1 MAVSAPAAARF
12 SEFWKAVGGTLRR
25 DPDAPLP
32 MRIAE
37 AALAASGAR
46 QAAVYVREKEV
57 WLMAGKAG
65 GAGPEGLPLPEPL
78 PIRALHHLD
87 VLWVPLETENELHGL
102 LGLAGVAQEESE
114 DLASFLCP
122 IFGGLL
128 AAHRLSRMVKEA
140 DFELKARLLELESLY
155 DLGLSLGG
163 QLDLP
168 TLADEVLYRS
178 ISLTDARKGAL
189 VLFGENGQ
197 PILSRH
203 EGDELLPADRVAGW
217 ELPEGQAVV
226 NNAAASQPTAG
237 MRLASCQKCLAVAIT
252 VAGRRLGVLAVADK
266 ESRDGSVLDFTPS
279 DARLL
284 SLFANQVAGAI
295 ETARLHREAIEREKI
310 ERELE
315 LAAAIQ
321 REILPRFLPEVTGV
335 ELAAANLP
343 TRQVGGDYFD
353 LFPLSRG
360 RLGFL
365 VADVSGKGV
374 PAALLVSTV
383 HAAVHLQIDEAKTVA
398 ELVQRIDRHLQRFS
412 AAHKFLTLF
421 FGLLEPES
429 GLLRYVSA
437 GHNPALVART
447 GGGIER
453 VESTGVPIGI
463 LPNATWREETLTL
476 APGELIAL
484 YTDGLT
490 EAVNG
495 ADEEFGMERL
505 SRLVREGAR
514 RPMQELCDAVLANVA
529 DFAAGMPQ
537 YDDQTLLLVRRTAAG

>member
-1 MAVSAPAAARF
+1 MSAPAAARF

-25 DPDAPLP
+25 DPELPLP
-32 MRIAE
+32 GRIAE
-37 AALAASGAR
+37 AALAVSGAR
-46 QAAVYVREKEV
+46 RAALFMREKDL
-57 WLMAGKAG
+57 WLVAGAAG
-65 GAGPEGLPLPEPL
+65 ETGPGGLALPEPF
-78 PIRALHHLD
+78 PTAALHLRD
-87 VLWVPLETENELHGL
+87 VFWVPLETESEVHGL
-102 LGLAGVAQEESE
+102 LGLAGVEQEESE
-114 DLASFLCP
+114 NLAAFCGP

-168 TLADEVLYRS
+168 ALADEVLYRS

-189 VLFGENGQ
+189 VLFGESGLA
-197 PILSRH
+197 ILSRH
-203 EGDELLPADRVAGW
+203 EGDELLPADQVAGW
-217 ELPEGQAVV
+217 ELPEGGAVI
-226 NNAAASQPTAG
+226 NNAAATLPTAG
-237 MRLASCQKCLAVAIT
+237 LRLASCEKCLAVAIT

-284 SLFANQVAGAI
+284 SLFANQAAGAI

-321 REILPRFLPEVTGV
+321 REILPRFLPEVAGV

-365 VADVSGKGV
+365 VADVSGKGI

-383 HAAVHLQIDEAKTVA
+383 HAAVHLQIDEARTVA
-398 ELVQRIDRHLQRFS
+398 ELIERIDRHLQRFS
-412 AAHKFLTLF
+412 ATRKFLTLF
-421 FGLLEPES
+421 FGLLEPDS

-437 GHNPALVART
+437 GHNPALIARAD
-447 GGGIER
+447 GRLER
-453 VESTGVPIGI
+453 VESTGVPVGM

-476 APGELIAL
+476 GPGELIAV

-495 ADEEFGMERL
+495 SDEEFGLERL
-505 SRLVREGAR
+505 SRRIAR
-514 RPMQELCDAVLANVA
+514 DAHEPVQRLCDSVLADVA
-529 DFAAGMPQ
+529 DFASGMPQ
-537 YDDQTLLLVRRTAAG
+537 YDDQTLLLVRRSPKG

>member
-1 MAVSAPAAARF
+1 MESAPAAARF
-12 SEFWKAVGGTLRR
+12 SEFFKAVGGTLRR
-25 DPDAPLP
+25 DPEAPLP
-32 MRIAE
+32 GRIVE
-37 AALAASGAR
+37 AALAVSGAR
-46 QAAVYVREKEV
+46 RAALYVRDKDL
-57 WLMAGKAG
+57 WLVAATAGEAG
-65 GAGPEGLPLPEPL
+65 ADGLPLPEPL
-78 PIRALHHLD
+78 PSEALHHRG
-87 VLWVPLETENELHGL
+87 VFWVPLETESEVHGL
-102 LGLAGVAQEESE
+102 LGLAGVAQEESA
-114 DLASFLCP
+114 DLASFCGP

-128 AAHRLSRMVKEA
+128 AAHRLSRVVKEA
-140 DFELKARLLELESLY
+140 NFELKARLLELESLY

-163 QLDLP
+163 QLDLG
-168 TLADEVLYRS
+168 TLADEVLTRS
-178 ISLTDARKGAL
+178 ISLTDARKGTL
-189 VLFGENGQ
+189 VLFGESGQ

-203 EGDELLPADRVAGW
+203 EGDELLPAGQVAGW
-217 ELPEGQAVV
+217 ALPEGEALA
-226 NNAAASQPTAG
+226 NNEAASEPTAG
-237 MRLASCQKCLAVAIT
+237 VQLSSCEKCLAVAIT

-284 SLFANQVAGAI
+284 SLFANQAAGAI

-321 REILPRFLPEVTGV
+321 REILPRFLPEVAGV

-398 ELVQRIDRHLQRFS
+398 ELIERIDRHLQRFS
-412 AAHKFLTLF
+412 ATRKFLTLF
-421 FGLLEPES
+421 FGLLEPDS

-437 GHNPALVART
+437 GHNPALVARA
-447 GGGIER
+447 GGRIEQAH
-453 VESTGVPIGI
+453 STGVPIGL

-476 APGELIAL
+476 NPGELIAV

-490 EAVNG
+490 EAGNEQ
-495 ADEEFGMERL
+495 DEEFGLERL
-505 SRLVREGAR
+505 SRRVAEGAR
-514 RPMQELCDAVLANVA
+514 WPIQQLCDSILADVA
-529 DFAAGMPQ
+529 DFASGMPQ
-537 YDDQTLLLVRRTAAG
+537 YDDQTLLLVRRAQS

>member
-1 MAVSAPAAARF
+1 LVSAPAAARF
-12 SEFWKAVGGTLRR
+12 SDFWKAVGGTLRR
-25 DPDAPLP
+25 DPESPLP
-32 MRIAE
+32 ARIAE
-37 AALAASGAR
+37 AALAVSGGR
-46 QAAVYVREKEV
+46 RAALFMREKDL
-57 WLMAGKAG
+57 WLIAGTAG
-65 GAGPEGLPLPEPL
+65 ETGPGGLALPEPL
-78 PIRALHHLD
+78 PTAALHLRD
-87 VLWVPLETENELHGL
+87 VFWVPLETESEVHGW
-102 LGLAGVAQEESE
+102 LGLAGVGEEESE
-114 DLASFLCP
+114 NLASFCGP

-168 TLADEVLYRS
+168 ALADEVLYRS

-189 VLFGENGQ
+189 VLFGESGQ

-203 EGDELLPADRVAGW
+203 EGDELLPADQVAGW
-217 ELPEGQAVV
+217 ELPEGGAVV
-226 NNAAASQPTAG
+226 NNAAATLPTAG
-237 MRLASCQKCLAVAIT
+237 LRLASCEKCLAVAIT

-284 SLFANQVAGAI
+284 SLFANQAAGAI

-321 REILPRFLPEVTGV
+321 REILPRFLPEVAGV

-353 LFPLSRG
+353 LFPLSRR

-365 VADVSGKGV
+365 VADVSGKGI

-398 ELVQRIDRHLQRFS
+398 ELIERIDRHLQRFS
-412 AAHKFLTLF
+412 ATRKFLTLF
-421 FGLLEPES
+421 FGLLEPDS
-429 GLLRYVSA
+429 GLLHYVSA
-437 GHNPALVART
+437 GHNPALIARAD
-447 GGGIER
+447 GRLER
-453 VESTGVPIGI
+453 AESTGVPVGMF
-463 LPNATWREETLTL
+463 PNATWREETLTL
-476 APGELIAL
+476 APGELIAV

-495 ADEEFGMERL
+495 SDEEFGLDRL
-505 SRLVREGAR
+505 SRRIAR
-514 RPMQELCDAVLANVA
+514 DAHVPVQQLCDAVLADVA
-529 DFAAGMPQ
+529 DFASGMPQ
-537 YDDQTLLLVRRTAAG
+537 YDDQTLLLVRRSLKG